1 MMPHALSVLVWGA
14 RAIYSGLKLLPV
26 QRKVVLMTRDL
37 DRMGVDFALLRES
50 LRQRHPDHRIT
61 VLEHKKFAS
70 GYVVAALREMYH
82 LATCRAI
89 LVDGYIVPVSVLRH
103 RRGLPVGQLW
113 HAMGGFKNFA
123 YLTAGTVDGPDPK
136 IAEVMRMHDNYT
148 FLCSAGSVPSE
159 VFSRAFRAD
168 PETIRPYGMA
178 RVDYLLDDDRMAAA
192 RERVLR
198 RHPQLADGRIVL
210 YAPTSRRQG
219 GIPYGQ
225 VAEAF
230 RARAGED
237 DRLVLLRHPHDRSR
251 VPGGEQAVDGSGVS
265 VLDWLAVADVVITDY
280 SSIVYET
287 ALRDIPTIF
296 FAYDLDEFR
305 SGRGIPLDYETEV
318 PGPIVSTAEEAVGRA
333 LTTPEL
339 DYRAW
344 RRRHLD
350 SVVAEDGSLPD
361 EPPGCA
367 DRIVGAL
374 QLER

>member
-14 RAIYSGLKLLPV
+14 RAVYSGLKLLPV

-37 DRMGVDFALLRES
+37 NRMEADFALLRES
-50 LRQRHPDHRIT
+50 LRARHPDHRIA

-123 YLTAGTVDGPDPK
+123 YLTEGTADGPDPK
-136 IAEVMRMHDNYT
+136 VAEVMRMHDNYT
-148 FLCSAGSVPSE
+148 FLCSSGRVPSE
-159 VFSRAFRAD
+159 VFSRAFRAA

-178 RVDYLLDDDRMAAA
+178 RVDYLLDGERMDAA
-192 RERVLR
+192 RERVVR
-198 RHPQLADGRIVL
+198 RHPRLAEGRIVL
-210 YAPTSRRQG
+210 YAPTSRRLG

-225 VAEAF
+225 LAEAF
-230 RARAGED
+230 REQADGQD
-237 DRLVLLRHPHDRSR
+237 TLVLLRHPHDRSR
-251 VPGGEQAVDGSGVS
+251 VPGGEQTVDGGGIG
-265 VLDWLAVADVVITDY
+265 VLDWLAAADAVITDY
-280 SSIVYET
+280 SSIVYEA

-296 FAYDLDEFR
+296 FAYDLEEFR
-305 SGRGIPLDYETEV
+305 SGRGIPLDYEAEA
-318 PGPIVSTAEEAVGRA
+318 PGPIVVTAEDAVRHA
-333 LTTPEL
+333 VTPREL
-339 DYRAW
+339 DYRSW

-350 SVVAEDGSLPD
+350 SVVAEDGSLPA
-361 EPPGCA
+361 ELPGCA

>member
-14 RAIYSGLKLLPV
+14 RAVYSGLKLLPA

-37 DRMGVDFALLRES
+37 NRMGVDFAMLRES
-50 LRQRHPDHRIT
+50 LRERHPDHRIT
-61 VLEHKKFAS
+61 VLEHQKFAP

-136 IAEVMRMHDNYT
+136 VAQVMRMHDNYT

-159 VFSRAFRAD
+159 VFGRAFRAD
-168 PETIRPYGMA
+168 PRSIRPYGMA
-178 RVDYLLDDDRMAAA
+178 RVDYLLDRERMAAA
-192 RERVLR
+192 RERLLR
-198 RHPQLADGRIVL
+198 HHPRLTEGRIVL
-210 YAPTSRRQG
+210 YAPTSRRLG
-219 GIPYGQ
+219 GVPYGQ
-225 VAEAF
+225 LSEAF
-230 RARAGED
+230 REQADEQD
-237 DRLVLLRHPHDRSR
+237 TLVLLRHPLDRSR
-251 VPGGEQAVDGSGVS
+251 VPGGEQTVDGGGIG
-265 VLDWLAVADVVITDY
+265 VLDWLAAADVVITDY

-296 FAYDLDEFR
+296 FAYDLEEFR
-305 SGRGIPLDYETEV
+305 AGRGFPLDYEAEV
-318 PGPIVSTAEEAVGRA
+318 PGPIETTAEKAVRRA
-333 LTTPEL
+333 LTTERL
-339 DYRAW
+339 DYRSW

-361 EPPGCA
+361 EPPRCA

>member
-14 RAIYSGLKLLPV
+14 RAIYSGLKLFPV

-70 GYVVAALREMYH
+70 GYVFAALREMYH

-103 RRGLPVGQLW
+103 RQGLPVGQLW

-136 IAEVMRMHDNYT
+136 VAEVMRMHDNYT
-148 FLCSAGSVPSE
+148 FLCSAGSVPSK
-159 VFSRAFRAD
+159 VFSRAFRAN

-192 RERVLR
+192 RERVLT
-198 RHPQLADGRIVL
+198 RHPQLAGGRIVL

-219 GIPYGQ
+219 GIPYGE

-237 DRLVLLRHPHDRSR
+237 DRLVLLRHPHDQSR

-287 ALRDIPTIF
+287 ALRDIPTVF
-296 FAYDLDEFR
+296 FAYDLDDFR

-318 PGPIVSTAEEAVGRA
+318 PGPIVSTAEEAVDRA
-333 LTTPEL
+333 LTTEEL
-339 DYRAW
+339 DYRPW